1 MDEPPFAFVRLALPA
16 SIVAKGGS
24 FFTVSTLVLFSST
37 SIACGFLVN
46 TRKRPPFGDLF
57 RQAEGGCCKTE
68 VEQQPPLFV
77 KSRIGRDF
85 FKNFRRNSLQII
97 LSRRSKAELSAMR
110 KPGILC
116 FFRCHKY
123 LLFFERKKMC
133 FPSVLSQFGAVLVQI
148 KGQTQQKQ
156 FQRDVG
162 FPSHKEAFEL
172 AVAF

>member
-1 MDEPPFAFVRLALPA
+1 MYTYKSATSQFD
-16 SIVAKGGS
+16 
-24 FFTVSTLVLFSST
+24 STRINNSMWAPTEGAMIS
-37 SIACGFLVN
+37 AN
-46 TRKRPPFGDLF
+46 DTR
-57 RQAEGGCCKTE
+57 GCCKTE

-110 KPGILC
+110 KPGFLC

>member
-1 MDEPPFAFVRLALPA
+1 MSLCGTDFILSGSLLSYGPGMAGCQFHHTNSHRNGLR
-16 SIVAKGGS
+16 SIQ
-24 FFTVSTLVLFSST
+24 
-37 SIACGFLVN
+37 
-46 TRKRPPFGDLF
+46 R
-57 RQAEGGCCKTE
+57 GCCKTE

-110 KPGILC
+110 KPGFLC

>member
-1 MDEPPFAFVRLALPA
+1 MR
-16 SIVAKGGS
+16 GGEQRP
-24 FFTVSTLVLFSST
+24 LFQKQEK
-37 SIACGFLVN
+37 AHFPLGV
-46 TRKRPPFGDLF
+46 TRNFCPGMKMFSGNIKR
-57 RQAEGGCCKTE
+57 GCCKTE

-110 KPGILC
+110 KPGFLC

>member
-1 MDEPPFAFVRLALPA
+1 M
-16 SIVAKGGS
+16 
-24 FFTVSTLVLFSST
+24 STLFSKFISY
-37 SIACGFLVN
+37 FLSLKQPLCSPIYKG
-46 TRKRPPFGDLF
+46 R
-57 RQAEGGCCKTE
+57 GCCKTE

-110 KPGILC
+110 KPGFLC

>member
-1 MDEPPFAFVRLALPA
+1 MALYKIQCCQAAKSTSSPFT
-16 SIVAKGGS
+16 I
-24 FFTVSTLVLFSST
+24 FSSLPDGPGSVRQGSVENKQRT
-37 SIACGFLVN
+37 G
-46 TRKRPPFGDLF
+46 KR
-57 RQAEGGCCKTE
+57 GCCKTE
-68 VEQQPPLFV
+68 VEQQPPLFA

-110 KPGILC
+110 KPGFLC

>member
-1 MDEPPFAFVRLALPA
+1 MTQRYE
-16 SIVAKGGS
+16 
-24 FFTVSTLVLFSST
+24 
-37 SIACGFLVN
+37 
-46 TRKRPPFGDLF
+46 KR
-57 RQAEGGCCKTE
+57 GCCKTE

-110 KPGILC
+110 KPGFLC